1 MDTLSSFILGTHPV
15 WDPLHRL
22 IQTATVFGDVNSTGG
37 VGDIAGSSTS
47 TSNASGSVLHS
58 SIPSTAIVS
67 LAVLSTTLIGGM
79 VLLRWYTRSPV
90 KLQYHPKVHARTG
103 ERGAVI
109 DVYDAETKKV
119 KQEWLIDYVMSKCP
133 SLRGG
138 PGSTFWPTLWMTNG
152 HLQTAYAAYKTFSRK
167 YQIPYEREM
176 LQLPDGGQVSID
188 WSPSLKTQPKT
199 DVPTLVLLHGLTGG
213 SYEAYIRHLVE
224 VLNEKHGY
232 RCIVFNAR
240 ACANTELTTPQLY
253 CGSWTDDLRQAVKH
267 IRTLLPDAKL
277 MSIGFSLGS
286 NVLMNYMGEE
296 GENCEFMGAMSVG
309 NPYDLMGTCVNMERG
324 WMGKH
329 IYSPT
334 MGGNLKRLFFQHA
347 HLFKDVDYIDLDSVR
362 AGVSIRDFDERVTR
376 RVFKYRTVHEYYRMA
391 SSCHRIL
398 DIRRPF
404 LCLSA
409 EDDPI
414 AIKECIAADEIR
426 GNPFGLL
433 ATTSRGGHLG
443 WFEGFFAPTRWCTR
457 PLAEYCV
464 AMFEADVRSLKDR
477 QGKLPCTLANQP
489 KLGGEAQHLLEQG
502 ATTIIHRKALAV

>member
-1 MDTLSSFILGTHPV
+1 MDTLSSFILGSHPV

-22 IQTATVFGDVNSTGG
+22 IQTETVFGNVRSTAGDNS
-37 VGDIAGSSTS
+37 SSS
-47 TSNASGSVLHS
+47 GNGNGSVLHA

-90 KLQYHPKVHARTG
+90 KLTHHAQVNKRTG
-103 ERGAVI
+103 ERGAMI
-109 DVYDAETKKV
+109 DVYDPATKKV
-119 KQEWLIDYVMSKCP
+119 KQEWLIDYVKRKCP
-133 SLRGG
+133 SLRTAG
-138 PGSTFWPTLWMTNG
+138 PQSVFWPTLWMANG

-167 YQIPYEREM
+167 YQVPYEREL

-188 WSPSLKTQPKT
+188 WSPSLKKQPKT
-199 DVPTLVLLHGLTGG
+199 DVPTLVILHGLTGG

-240 ACANTELTTPQLY
+240 ACANTPLTTPQLY

-267 IRTLLPDAKL
+267 IRQQLPDAKL

-286 NVLMNYMGEE
+286 NVLMNFMGEE
-296 GENCEFMGAMSVG
+296 GEDCEFMGAMSVG
-309 NPYDLMGTCVNMERG
+309 NPFDLMGTCVNMERG

-347 HLFKDVDYIDLDSVR
+347 HLFKSVDYIDLDEVA
-362 AGVSIRDFDERVTR
+362 AGKSIRDFDERVTR

-391 SSCHRIL
+391 SSCQRIL

-414 AIKECIAADEIR
+414 AIEQCIARDEIKE
-426 GNPFGLL
+426 NPFGLL

-443 WFEGFFAPTRWCTR
+443 WFEGFWSPTRWCTR
-457 PLAEYCV
+457 PLAEYCC
-464 AMFEADVRSLKDR
+464 AMFEADVRSLKDSH
-477 QGKLPCTLANQP
+477 GKLPCTLANQP
-489 KLGGEAQHLLEQG
+489 RVGGEGQHLLEQG
-502 ATTIIHRKALAV
+502 ATTVMRRKATVAI